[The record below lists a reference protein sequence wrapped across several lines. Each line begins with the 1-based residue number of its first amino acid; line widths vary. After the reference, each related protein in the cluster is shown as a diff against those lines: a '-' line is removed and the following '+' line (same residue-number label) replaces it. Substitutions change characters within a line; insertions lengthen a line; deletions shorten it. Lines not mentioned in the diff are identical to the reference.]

1 MLQIR
6 INGAVYSGFTTATAT
21 KTMQSL
27 CGSFEFSTSG
37 GDELTLITKDIKLF
51 DTAEIYADGV
61 KVMTGYVEVLNIS
74 YSADSYSVVISGRER
89 TCDVV
94 DTRITTSFVNTQ
106 TKNYLDLITQAFK
119 VVGFST
125 PSTNVINIINNST
138 TSSDAFNSTDMQIAG
153 DGQSLYDFLNLYAQK
168 QFIVLITNE
177 NGDIE
182 LANSGNEISGYDI
195 INFKGVDVKNNIY
208 KASVTYNVS
217 QLFNTYQYR
226 CNPNFIDVFDQQTS
240 SAEQSTIVYTSQA
253 DDSVRVGRQ
262 YIDIDSEI
270 YTLSKLKDRVAWK
283 MQTNQANAR
292 QYKVTL
298 NGHTFTQTLEPTN
311 INSFLDTESLV
322 KPLKINQLINVTDD
336 ICGINEVMLID
347 ELIYK
352 MDESGNTLDI
362 TLVNRNA
369 YTLQAED
376 TILSNKFYGAGNV

>member
-6 INGAVYSGFTTATAT
+6 INGTVYSGFTTATAT

-37 GDELTLITKDIKLF
+37 GDELTLITKDINLF

-74 YSADSYSVVISGRER
+74 YSADSYSVTLSGRER

-106 TKNYLDLITQAFK
+106 TRNYLDLITQAFK

-177 NGDIE
+177 DGDIE
-182 LANSGNEISGYDI
+182 LTNSGNEISGYDI

-298 NGHTFTQTLEPTN
+298 NGHTFMQTLEPTN